1 MFRQEAIDF
10 ERQHR
15 QGGQVALL
23 QPLPTKIMTWLVA
36 VSVGS
41 IIIFLFLGQYARK
54 ETVVGFLAP
63 TSGIAKIFATR
74 PGTIKDIYVK
84 EGEEVKKGTA
94 AFGGRNQPDR
104 GNRARHQRRHARS
117 TGVATNIIKRSDRGR
132 TGADEIRASAPLRHG
147 GGSRD

>member
-10 ERQHR
+10 ERQQR

-23 QPLPTKIMTWLVA
+23 QPLPTKIITWLVA
-36 VSVGS
+36 MSVGC

-54 ETVVGFLAP
+54 ETVVGFLTP

-84 EGEEVKKGTA
+84 
-94 AFGGRNQPDR
+94 
-104 GNRARHQRRHARS
+104 
-117 TGVATNIIKRSDRGR
+117 
-132 TGADEIRASAPLRHG
+132 G
-147 GGSRD
+147 GGGG